1 MRSFHTL
8 PLVAALLFAAACD
21 RQPTQPFNDTAAI
34 DSIDSAIL
42 TFNATYGLPDGPL
55 MGAGAGNL
63 GGMSNATAGAA
74 FPAEL
79 RLSDAQKAAIKA
91 LREAFA
97 TARKAD
103 IAKLGALHKAARAA
117 YDAGKRGKDL
127 QPYIDAAKA
136 TRTTLKAALDALH
149 TAIWNVLTP
158 AQQAWVSAHKPTGP

>member
-1 MRSFHTL
+1 MRHFRAL

-34 DSIDSAIL
+34 DSIDSAVL

-55 MGAGAGNL
+55 MGAGMSTA
-63 GGMSNATAGAA
+63 GGMSNATAGAP
-74 FPAEL
+74 FPADL
-79 RLSDAQKAAIKA
+79 RLTTQQRATIQA

-97 TARKAD
+97 ITRKAD
-103 IAKLGALHKAARAA
+103 IAKLDALHAAARAA
-117 YDAGKRGKDL
+117 HDAGVKGKAL

-136 TRTTLKAALDALH
+136 TRDSLKAAFDALH